1 MRSEHFRFDEPLLGF
16 VHFLSD
22 HVGLESDGT
31 SLGIALSDEP
41 SGKFTFNLGTIQGDE
56 TSFLIRI
63 NYRYPVT
70 FTYDDCAPICDAAFL
85 NAGFLKVN
93 ETHKAC
99 LYLPEDCEL
108 VQTLLHVYADETGL
122 SAIPKSI
129 GGGTYAK
136 AIPNVVAFGPIFPG
150 DEVREHKPDE
160 FMEIDRL
167 MENVH
172 IFCRSSLPAGQI
184 GGGSMEKKTSIVLP
198 EISDLTATWITAGRM
213 NICCLPPVLDFS
225 TALITL
231 SQTLRA
237 H

>member
-1 MRSEHFRFDEPLLGF
+1 M
-16 VHFLSD
+16 
-22 HVGLESDGT
+22 
-31 SLGIALSDEP
+31 
-41 SGKFTFNLGTIQGDE
+41 N
-56 TSFLIRI
+56 
-63 NYRYPVT
+63 
-70 FTYDDCAPICDAAFL
+70 CAPICDAAFL

-122 SAIPKSI
+122 PAIPKSI

-172 IFCRSSLPAGQI
+172 IFA
-184 GGGSMEKKTSIVLP
+184 E
-198 EISDLTATWITAGRM
+198 
-213 NICCLPPVLDFS
+213 
-225 TALITL
+225 ALYRL
-231 SQTLRA
+231 AR
-237 H
+237 

>member
-1 MRSEHFRFDEPLLGF
+1 MDALGTLPLDEPLLGF

-41 SGKFTFNLGTIQGDE
+41 SGKLTFNLGTIQGDE

-70 FTYDDCAPICDAAFL
+70 FTYDDCDPICDAAFL

-122 SAIPKSI
+122 PAIPKSI
-129 GGGTYAK
+129 GGGTYARRYSLS
-136 AIPNVVAFGPIFPG
+136 ALVGVVADDDDDGEG
-150 DEVREHKPDE
+150 
-160 FMEIDRL
+160 
-167 MENVH
+167 
-172 IFCRSSLPAGQI
+172 A
-184 GGGSMEKKTSIVLP
+184 
-198 EISDLTATWITAGRM
+198 
-213 NICCLPPVLDFS
+213 
-225 TALITL
+225 
-231 SQTLRA
+231 
-237 H
+237 